1 MSISAMSS
9 GYPIIQQSSKMANQA
24 ARDIQQAQTQSSSE
38 QSTPNNRDLAQ
49 ANNPPPES
57 SSSSP
62 PSKPDTINALLNL
75 NQAQQYN
82 RAGATVVQREQE
94 MIGSM
99 LDIRV

>member
-1 MSISAMSS
+1 MSVSAMSS

-24 ARDIQQAQTQSSSE
+24 ARDIQQAQTQSSAE
-38 QSTPNNRDLAQ
+38 QSTRHNPNLAQ
-49 ANNPPPES
+49 ANNPAPES

-62 PSKPDTINALLNL
+62 PSKPDTVNALLNL